1 MISEPPALN
10 KFKKKIAWESID
22 QKRILDF
29 LQFCVAEDLGFA
41 YEAEHRRDLTSDVCS
56 IEGEGCANLVAR
68 ENMTLCGIRLLP
80 IIFQAFCANS
90 IIMETYAEDGTE
102 IKASSVIAKLI
113 GKQKDILLI
122 ERTALNFLQRLSGVA
137 TATKEYVSILDQ
149 EGVLLLDTRKTTPGL
164 RVLEKYATGCG
175 GGFNHRMGLF
185 DRILVKDN
193 HIAAK
198 KIKSPNELSFMMAA
212 IKRKKESNNFLV
224 EVEIDDIDQLEITI
238 QGGVDAILLDNFSP
252 VEVKKAVS
260 INQNRV
266 VLEASGGISLNS
278 LREYAQGK
286 PHFISTGTPI
296 HGSRWLDI
304 GLDWS

>member
-1 MISEPPALN
+1 MIFEPPALN
-10 KFKKKIAWESID
+10 KFKQKIAWESID
-22 QKRILDF
+22 QKRL
-29 LQFCVAEDLGFA
+29 LAYLEFCVEEDLGFA
-41 YEAEHRRDLTSDVCS
+41 TKTEHRRDLTSDICS
-56 IEGEGCANLVAR
+56 IKGEGSANLVGR
-68 ENMTLCGIRLLP
+68 ERMTLCGIRLIP
-80 IIFQAFCANS
+80 FIFKAFCVNS
-90 IIMETYAEDGTE
+90 VIMETYAEDGTE
-102 IKASSVIAKLI
+102 IKAGSVIAKLT

-137 TATKEYVSILDQ
+137 TSTKEYVTILEQ
-149 EGVLLLDTRKTTPGL
+149 QGVSLLDTRKTTPGL

-185 DRILVKDN
+185 DRILIKDN
-193 HIAAK
+193 HIAANGVT
-198 KIKSPNELSFMMAA
+198 SPNELSIMLAE
-212 IKRKKESNNFLV
+212 IKRNKKSNNLLI
-224 EVEIDDIDQLEITI
+224 EVEIDHIEQLEIAI
-238 QGGVDAILLDNFSP
+238 QVGVDAILLDNFSP
-252 VEVKKAVS
+252 SEVKKAVS

-278 LREYAQGK
+278 LQEYAQAK